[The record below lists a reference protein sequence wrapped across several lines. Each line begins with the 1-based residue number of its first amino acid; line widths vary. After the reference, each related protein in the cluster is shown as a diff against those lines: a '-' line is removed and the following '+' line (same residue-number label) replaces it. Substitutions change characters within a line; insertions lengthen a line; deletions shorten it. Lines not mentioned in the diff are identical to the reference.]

1 LQSLPVNS
9 LNTMSLVVFLSDAAS
24 VRSTT
29 AFVVLTVLNV
39 LYPSAAGI
47 ATALTTPGT
56 ATHPEQTF
64 KRINNNNIMTVNLNI
79 LYLKTSC

>member
-1 LQSLPVNS
+1 
-9 LNTMSLVVFLSDAAS
+9 MSLVVFLSDAAS

-29 AFVVLTVLNV
+29 AFVVLTVLKV

-56 ATHPEQTF
+56 ATHPEHTF
-64 KRINNNNIMTVNLNI
+64 NSMNSNNIMTVNLNI
-79 LYLKTSC
+79 LYLKTFC